1 MNLLSQL
8 NDIITPNVTAIATI
22 KGNKDNDVWV
32 GETMGGG
39 LVLLTSNE
47 TYQTGQKVY
56 YNALTNQITGNA
68 PNVEFRAFGV

>member
-8 NDIITPNVTAIATI
+8 NSLLSSESISVATI
-22 KGNKDNDVWV
+22 VGSKSGGVWV
-32 GETMGGG
+32 GETMGSG

-56 YNALTNQITGNA
+56 YNASTNQITGNA
-68 PNVEFRAFGV
+68 PNVDFRSYGV

>member
-8 NDIITPNVTAIATI
+8 NDLITPSVTAIATI
-22 KGNKDNDVWV
+22 KGNKDNDVWI

-39 LVLLTSNE
+39 LVLLTSHE

-68 PNVEFRAFGV
+68 PNVAFRAFGV